1 MSAKAAEFFED
12 LRRQGVASDLART
25 IAEAF
30 DQRVSEA
37 VSASAREAEEKSA
50 AKFVSREE
58 YHKRDRDLATRADLG
73 EVRAELRAEIIESR
87 AEMNRRFD
95 GLYRILIVI
104 LLAALGAFASAFA
117 IAVKILSGS

>member
-30 DQRVSEA
+30 DRRVSEA
-37 VSASAREAEEKSA
+37 VSASARESEEKSA

-58 YHKRDRDLATRADLG
+58 YHKRDRELATRADLG
-73 EVRAELRAEIIESR
+73 EVRVELRAEIIESR
-87 AEMNRRFD
+87 AEMNSRFD

>member
-30 DQRVSEA
+30 DRRVSEA

-58 YHKRDRDLATRADLG
+58 YHKRDRELATRADLRT
-73 EVRAELRAEIIESR
+73 EIAELRAE
-87 AEMNRRFD
+87 MNSRFD
-95 GLYRILIVI
+95 GIYRILVGIFV
-104 LLAALGAFASAFA
+104 AALGGVAALVGGL
-117 IAVKILSGS
+117 IAVIWKLFGL

>member
-30 DQRVSEA
+30 DRRVSESKA
-37 VSASAREAEEKSA
+37 HSDRNRAESEEKSA

-58 YHKRDRDLATRADLG
+58 YHKRDRDLATRADL
-73 EVRAELRAEIIESR
+73 AELRAE
-87 AEMNRRFD
+87 MNSRFD
-95 GLYRILIVI
+95 GLYRILVGIFV
-104 LLAALGAFASAFA
+104 AALGGVAALVGGL
-117 IAVKILSGS
+117 IAVIWKLFGL

>member
-30 DQRVSEA
+30 DRRMSEA

-58 YHKRDRDLATRADLG
+58 YHKRDRDLATRADL
-73 EVRAELRAEIIESR
+73 AELRAE
-87 AEMNRRFD
+87 MNSRFD
-95 GLYRILIVI
+95 GIYRILVGIFV
-104 LLAALGAFASAFA
+104 AALGGVAALVGGL
-117 IAVKILSGS
+117 IAVIWKLFGL

>member
-30 DQRVSEA
+30 DRRMSESKA
-37 VSASAREAEEKSA
+37 HSDRNRAESEEKSA

-58 YHKRDRDLATRADLG
+58 YHKRDRDLATRADL
-73 EVRAELRAEIIESR
+73 RTEIADLR
-87 AEMNRRFD
+87 AEMNSRFD
-95 GLYRILIVI
+95 GIYRILVGIFV
-104 LLAALGAFASAFA
+104 AALGGVAALVGGL
-117 IAVKILSGS
+117 IAVIWKLFGL